1 MQRLD
6 GGGAVWLLAQAKSL
20 YQLLTFDAVLQ
31 QMSARN
37 STVLAELDAEASAL
51 EQARAAADEAARQAA
66 DAKAALEQQ
75 QAALADTQTALEAA
89 LLDANSTLTA
99 QQAAAQAQAAVTD
112 AAKKAY
118 EDATAALDAYVRE
131 QSRRYTTAD
140 LHLTSLDFRC
150 PLDSYGRITTQFAEP
165 DPWGIPHR
173 GTDFAAPDGTPI
185 YAIADG
191 VVSAARTMNS
201 YGNCVQVSHG
211 TADDGH
217 RYDSL
222 YAHMSSIA
230 VAQGAAVQKGDLLGY
245 VGNTGNVYGAGGGYH
260 LHLELRVDGSR
271 VDPLG
276 FVPTHEMPRR
286 GRACPAPTGKLKGT
300 CIALTFG
307 DFLYYTGFHV
317 EYTAVRVGRGLA
329 ALAHGAARALLTLL
343 AVVLRPAVRA
353 ADSFKAALTHPRQL
367 AGYAVPLLAAGVLAW
382 FVRTALARPFV
393 LRVEVG
399 GQVVGYVTDEQAF
412 DAARADVQARLTGV
426 ADWDVQPAYTLVM
439 ADADTHPMTE
449 RETADAILRAA
460 GGEITEGTAVYLDG
474 ALRFVTDEGDHLRQF
489 LYAVRAPWQ
498 TNGVQTDFVHAL
510 RLVDGIY
517 PAAAITPYRDLTAA
531 LRADDLLQVKAV
543 RYETVTRELPFETQ
557 TIEDA
562 GLDFGKTETV
572 QAGQNGSEL
581 VTSEITTVAGEVV
594 STRVVDVQLVQASVP
609 EVIHRGTRLKSG
621 MIGRLGTGSFLWPVP
636 GYSGISRW
644 ASLPY
649 GHRGVDITAPYGTPI
664 YAADAGTVIAAQWHN
679 HPTMSWGY
687 YVEIDHGN
695 GYKTLY
701 AHMSSFVVQAGQ
713 TVEKGQLIGYV
724 GATGAATGPHCHF
737 EMYYNNALISARN
750 VFPDM

>member
-1 MQRLD
+1 MTFGD
-6 GGGAVWLLAQAKSL
+6 LLYFIGFQVEYTL
-20 YQLLTFDAVLQ
+20 V
-31 QMSARN
+31 RIGRG
-37 STVLAELDAEASAL
+37 V
-51 EQARAAADEAARQAA
+51 RAAA
-66 DAKAALEQQ
+66 L
-75 QAALADTQTALEAA
+75 
-89 LLDANSTLTA
+89 
-99 QQAAAQAQAAVTD
+99 
-112 AAKKAY
+112 
-118 EDATAALDAYVRE
+118 
-131 QSRRYTTAD
+131 
-140 LHLTSLDFRC
+140 C
-150 PLDSYGRITTQFAEP
+150 
-165 DPWGIPHR
+165 
-173 GTDFAAPDGTPI
+173 
-185 YAIADG
+185 
-191 VVSAARTMNS
+191 
-201 YGNCVQVSHG
+201 
-211 TADDGH
+211 
-217 RYDSL
+217 
-222 YAHMSSIA
+222 
-230 VAQGAAVQKGDLLGY
+230 
-245 VGNTGNVYGAGGGYH
+245 
-260 LHLELRVDGSR
+260 
-271 VDPLG
+271 
-276 FVPTHEMPRR
+276 
-286 GRACPAPTGKLKGT
+286 
-300 CIALTFG
+300 
-307 DFLYYTGFHV
+307 
-317 EYTAVRVGRGLA
+317 
-329 ALAHGAARALLTLL
+329 AARALLTLL
-343 AVVLRPAVRA
+343 AVVLRPAVRS

-367 AGYAVPLLAAGVLAW
+367 AGYAVPLLAAGVLDWPVYPELRRA
-382 FVRTALARPFV
+382 FTAAMQP
-393 LRVEVG
+393 
-399 GQVVGYVTDEQAF
+399 
-412 DAARADVQARLTGV
+412 
-426 ADWDVQPAYTLVM
+426 VQPAYTLVM
-439 ADADTHPMTE
+439 ADADTRPMTE

-474 ALRFVTDEGDHLRQF
+474 VLRFVTDEGDHLRQF

-498 TNGVQTDFVHAL
+498 TDGVQTDFVHAL

-531 LRADDLLQVKAV
+531 LRADDLLQVKTV

-737 EMYYNNALISARN
+737 EMYYNNTLISARN

>member
-1 MQRLD
+1 MQALETKLGYTFRRPALLENALYHSSYANEHRAGGITSNERLEFL
-6 GGGAVWLLAQAKSL
+6 G
-20 YQLLTFDAVLQ
+20 DAVLGFV
-31 QMSARN
+31 
-37 STVLAELDAEASAL
+37 TAEYLYAKHPDLPEGDL
-51 EQARAAADEAARQAA
+51 TRIRAALVCEESLHEVAQYLELGQYLKLGHGEELGGGRQRPSILA
-66 DAKAALEQQ
+66 DATE
-75 QAALADTQTALEAA
+75 
-89 LLDANSTLTA
+89 S
-99 QQAAAQAQAAVTD
+99 V
-112 AAKKAY
+112 
-118 EDATAALDAYVRE
+118 
-131 QSRRYTTAD
+131 
-140 LHLTSLDFRC
+140 
-150 PLDSYGRITTQFAEP
+150 FA
-165 DPWGIPHR
+165 
-173 GTDFAAPDGTPI
+173 
-185 YAIADG
+185 
-191 VVSAARTMNS
+191 
-201 YGNCVQVSHG
+201 
-211 TADDGH
+211 
-217 RYDSL
+217 
-222 YAHMSSIA
+222 
-230 VAQGAAVQKGDLLGY
+230 
-245 VGNTGNVYGAGGGYH
+245 
-260 LHLELRVDGSR
+260 
-271 VDPLG
+271 
-276 FVPTHEMPRR
+276 
-286 GRACPAPTGKLKGT
+286 
-300 CIALTFG
+300 
-307 DFLYYTGFHV
+307 
-317 EYTAVRVGRGLA
+317 
-329 ALAHGAARALLTLL
+329 
-343 AVVLRPAVRA
+343 
-353 ADSFKAALTHPRQL
+353 
-367 AGYAVPLLAAGVLAW
+367 
-382 FVRTALARPFV
+382 
-393 LRVEVG
+393 
-399 GQVVGYVTDEQAF
+399 
-412 DAARADVQARLTGV
+412 
-426 ADWDVQPAYTLVM
+426 
-439 ADADTHPMTE
+439 
-449 RETADAILRAA
+449 
-460 GGEITEGTAVYLDG
+460 AVYLDG

-498 TNGVQTDFVHAL
+498 TDGVQTDFVHAL

-594 STRVVDVQLVQASVP
+594 STRVVDVQLVQAAVP

>member
-1 MQRLD
+1 M
-6 GGGAVWLLAQAKSL
+6 
-20 YQLLTFDAVLQ
+20 
-31 QMSARN
+31 
-37 STVLAELDAEASAL
+37 
-51 EQARAAADEAARQAA
+51 
-66 DAKAALEQQ
+66 
-75 QAALADTQTALEAA
+75 
-89 LLDANSTLTA
+89 
-99 QQAAAQAQAAVTD
+99 
-112 AAKKAY
+112 
-118 EDATAALDAYVRE
+118 
-131 QSRRYTTAD
+131 
-140 LHLTSLDFRC
+140 
-150 PLDSYGRITTQFAEP
+150 
-165 DPWGIPHR
+165 
-173 GTDFAAPDGTPI
+173 
-185 YAIADG
+185 
-191 VVSAARTMNS
+191 
-201 YGNCVQVSHG
+201 
-211 TADDGH
+211 
-217 RYDSL
+217 
-222 YAHMSSIA
+222 
-230 VAQGAAVQKGDLLGY
+230 
-245 VGNTGNVYGAGGGYH
+245 
-260 LHLELRVDGSR
+260 
-271 VDPLG
+271 
-276 FVPTHEMPRR
+276 
-286 GRACPAPTGKLKGT
+286 
-300 CIALTFG
+300 TFG

-353 ADSFKAALTHPRQL
+353 ADSFKAALPHPRQL

-439 ADADTHPMTE
+439 ADADTRPMTE

-498 TNGVQTDFVHAL
+498 TDGVQTDFVHAL

-531 LRADDLLQVKAV
+531 LRADDLLQVKTV

-737 EMYYNNALISARN
+737 EMYYNNTLISARN

>member
-1 MQRLD
+1 M
-6 GGGAVWLLAQAKSL
+6 
-20 YQLLTFDAVLQ
+20 
-31 QMSARN
+31 
-37 STVLAELDAEASAL
+37 
-51 EQARAAADEAARQAA
+51 
-66 DAKAALEQQ
+66 
-75 QAALADTQTALEAA
+75 
-89 LLDANSTLTA
+89 
-99 QQAAAQAQAAVTD
+99 
-112 AAKKAY
+112 
-118 EDATAALDAYVRE
+118 
-131 QSRRYTTAD
+131 
-140 LHLTSLDFRC
+140 
-150 PLDSYGRITTQFAEP
+150 
-165 DPWGIPHR
+165 
-173 GTDFAAPDGTPI
+173 
-185 YAIADG
+185 
-191 VVSAARTMNS
+191 
-201 YGNCVQVSHG
+201 
-211 TADDGH
+211 
-217 RYDSL
+217 
-222 YAHMSSIA
+222 
-230 VAQGAAVQKGDLLGY
+230 
-245 VGNTGNVYGAGGGYH
+245 
-260 LHLELRVDGSR
+260 
-271 VDPLG
+271 
-276 FVPTHEMPRR
+276 
-286 GRACPAPTGKLKGT
+286 
-300 CIALTFG
+300 TFG

-426 ADWDVQPAYTLVM
+426 AGWDVQPAYTLVM
-439 ADADTHPMTE
+439 ADADTLPMTE

-498 TNGVQTDFVHAL
+498 TDGVQTDFVHAL

-531 LRADDLLQVKAV
+531 LRTDDLLQVKAV

-701 AHMSSFVVQAGQ
+701 AYMSSFVVQAGQ

>member
-1 MQRLD
+1 M
-6 GGGAVWLLAQAKSL
+6 
-20 YQLLTFDAVLQ
+20 
-31 QMSARN
+31 
-37 STVLAELDAEASAL
+37 
-51 EQARAAADEAARQAA
+51 
-66 DAKAALEQQ
+66 
-75 QAALADTQTALEAA
+75 
-89 LLDANSTLTA
+89 
-99 QQAAAQAQAAVTD
+99 
-112 AAKKAY
+112 
-118 EDATAALDAYVRE
+118 
-131 QSRRYTTAD
+131 
-140 LHLTSLDFRC
+140 
-150 PLDSYGRITTQFAEP
+150 
-165 DPWGIPHR
+165 
-173 GTDFAAPDGTPI
+173 
-185 YAIADG
+185 
-191 VVSAARTMNS
+191 
-201 YGNCVQVSHG
+201 
-211 TADDGH
+211 
-217 RYDSL
+217 
-222 YAHMSSIA
+222 
-230 VAQGAAVQKGDLLGY
+230 
-245 VGNTGNVYGAGGGYH
+245 
-260 LHLELRVDGSR
+260 
-271 VDPLG
+271 
-276 FVPTHEMPRR
+276 
-286 GRACPAPTGKLKGT
+286 
-300 CIALTFG
+300 
-307 DFLYYTGFHV
+307 

-399 GQVVGYVTDEQAF
+399 GQVVGYV
-412 DAARADVQARLTGV
+412 
-426 ADWDVQPAYTLVM
+426 
-439 ADADTHPMTE
+439 
-449 RETADAILRAA
+449 
-460 GGEITEGTAVYLDG
+460 ITEGTAVYLDG

-498 TNGVQTDFVHAL
+498 TDGVQTDFVHAL

>member
-1 MQRLD
+1 M
-6 GGGAVWLLAQAKSL
+6 
-20 YQLLTFDAVLQ
+20 
-31 QMSARN
+31 
-37 STVLAELDAEASAL
+37 
-51 EQARAAADEAARQAA
+51 
-66 DAKAALEQQ
+66 
-75 QAALADTQTALEAA
+75 
-89 LLDANSTLTA
+89 
-99 QQAAAQAQAAVTD
+99 
-112 AAKKAY
+112 
-118 EDATAALDAYVRE
+118 
-131 QSRRYTTAD
+131 
-140 LHLTSLDFRC
+140 
-150 PLDSYGRITTQFAEP
+150 
-165 DPWGIPHR
+165 
-173 GTDFAAPDGTPI
+173 
-185 YAIADG
+185 
-191 VVSAARTMNS
+191 
-201 YGNCVQVSHG
+201 
-211 TADDGH
+211 
-217 RYDSL
+217 
-222 YAHMSSIA
+222 
-230 VAQGAAVQKGDLLGY
+230 
-245 VGNTGNVYGAGGGYH
+245 
-260 LHLELRVDGSR
+260 
-271 VDPLG
+271 
-276 FVPTHEMPRR
+276 
-286 GRACPAPTGKLKGT
+286 
-300 CIALTFG
+300 
-307 DFLYYTGFHV
+307 
-317 EYTAVRVGRGLA
+317 
-329 ALAHGAARALLTLL
+329 
-343 AVVLRPAVRA
+343 
-353 ADSFKAALTHPRQL
+353 
-367 AGYAVPLLAAGVLAW
+367 
-382 FVRTALARPFV
+382 
-393 LRVEVG
+393 
-399 GQVVGYVTDEQAF
+399 
-412 DAARADVQARLTGV
+412 

-439 ADADTHPMTE
+439 ADADTRPMTE

-498 TNGVQTDFVHAL
+498 TDGVQTDFVHAL

-594 STRVVDVQLVQASVP
+594 STRVVDVQLVQAAVP

>member
-1 MQRLD
+1 MQALETKLGYTFRRPALLENALYHSSYANEHRAGGITSNERLEFL
-6 GGGAVWLLAQAKSL
+6 G
-20 YQLLTFDAVLQ
+20 DAVLGFV
-31 QMSARN
+31 
-37 STVLAELDAEASAL
+37 TAEYLYAKHPDLPEGDL
-51 EQARAAADEAARQAA
+51 TRIRAALVCEESLHEVAQYLELGQYLKLGHGEELGGGRQRPSILA
-66 DAKAALEQQ
+66 DATE
-75 QAALADTQTALEAA
+75 
-89 LLDANSTLTA
+89 S
-99 QQAAAQAQAAVTD
+99 V
-112 AAKKAY
+112 
-118 EDATAALDAYVRE
+118 
-131 QSRRYTTAD
+131 
-140 LHLTSLDFRC
+140 
-150 PLDSYGRITTQFAEP
+150 FA
-165 DPWGIPHR
+165 
-173 GTDFAAPDGTPI
+173 
-185 YAIADG
+185 
-191 VVSAARTMNS
+191 
-201 YGNCVQVSHG
+201 
-211 TADDGH
+211 
-217 RYDSL
+217 
-222 YAHMSSIA
+222 
-230 VAQGAAVQKGDLLGY
+230 
-245 VGNTGNVYGAGGGYH
+245 
-260 LHLELRVDGSR
+260 
-271 VDPLG
+271 
-276 FVPTHEMPRR
+276 
-286 GRACPAPTGKLKGT
+286 
-300 CIALTFG
+300 
-307 DFLYYTGFHV
+307 
-317 EYTAVRVGRGLA
+317 
-329 ALAHGAARALLTLL
+329 
-343 AVVLRPAVRA
+343 
-353 ADSFKAALTHPRQL
+353 
-367 AGYAVPLLAAGVLAW
+367 
-382 FVRTALARPFV
+382 
-393 LRVEVG
+393 
-399 GQVVGYVTDEQAF
+399 
-412 DAARADVQARLTGV
+412 
-426 ADWDVQPAYTLVM
+426 
-439 ADADTHPMTE
+439 
-449 RETADAILRAA
+449 
-460 GGEITEGTAVYLDG
+460 AVYLDG

-498 TNGVQTDFVHAL
+498 TDGVQTDFVHAL

>member
-1 MQRLD
+1 MNNE
-6 GGGAVWLLAQAKSL
+6 
-20 YQLLTFDAVLQ
+20 Y
-31 QMSARN
+31 
-37 STVLAELDAEASAL
+37 
-51 EQARAAADEAARQAA
+51 
-66 DAKAALEQQ
+66 
-75 QAALADTQTALEAA
+75 TALM
-89 LLDANSTLTA
+89 D
-99 QQAAAQAQAAVTD
+99 
-112 AAKKAY
+112 K
-118 EDATAALDAYVRE
+118 
-131 QSRRYTTAD
+131 
-140 LHLTSLDFRC
+140 
-150 PLDSYGRITTQFAEP
+150 
-165 DPWGIPHR
+165 
-173 GTDFAAPDGTPI
+173 
-185 YAIADG
+185 
-191 VVSAARTMNS
+191 
-201 YGNCVQVSHG
+201 
-211 TADDGH
+211 
-217 RYDSL
+217 
-222 YAHMSSIA
+222 
-230 VAQGAAVQKGDLLGY
+230 LGY
-245 VGNTGNVYGAGGGYH
+245 RFRDPR
-260 LHLELRVDGSR
+260 LLEKALTHSSYANEGRHGLESNERLEFLGDSV
-271 VDPLG
+271 LG
-276 FVPTHEMPRR
+276 FVAAKYLFEKETGPEGELTKL
-286 GRACPAPTGKLKGT
+286 RA
-300 CIALTFG
+300 
-307 DFLYYTGFHV
+307 
-317 EYTAVRVGRGLA
+317 
-329 ALAHGAARALLTLL
+329 
-343 AVVLRPAVRA
+343 AVVCE
-353 ADSFKAALTHPRQL
+353 KALCSYSREL
-367 AGYAVPLLAAGVLAW
+367 GLGDYLLLGKG
-382 FVRTALARPFV
+382 
-393 LRVEVG
+393 E
-399 GQVVGYVTDEQAF
+399 
-412 DAARADVQARLTGV
+412 RLTGG
-426 ADWDVQPAYTLVM
+426 AERPSIL
-439 ADADTHPMTE
+439 ADATE
-449 RETADAILRAA
+449 AVFA
-460 GGEITEGTAVYLDG
+460 AVYLDG

-498 TNGVQTDFVHAL
+498 TDGVQTDFVHAL

-724 GATGAATGPHCHF
+724 GATGAATGSHCHF

>member
-1 MQRLD
+1 MTNVNNFAII
-6 GGGAVWLLAQAKSL
+6 GH
-20 YQLLTFDAVLQ
+20 LTA
-31 QMSARN
+31 
-37 STVLAELDAEASAL
+37 DAEEFNIGNNTYVSFRVAVNRGQNKDASFIPV
-51 EQARAAADEAARQAA
+51 RAPKKFISDTLRAKLTKGASVLVSGRFESGHYEKDGQKKFYDYLSAATIQHDVNGGFSEG
-66 DAKAALEQQ
+66 
-75 QAALADTQTALEAA
+75 
-89 LLDANSTLTA
+89 LLMGNLTA
-99 QQAAAQAQAAVTD
+99 DVVTRN
-112 AAKKAY
+112 
-118 EDATAALDAYVRE
+118 T
-131 QSRRYTTAD
+131 QNG
-140 LHLTSLDFRC
+140 
-150 PLDSYGRITTQFAEP
+150 GR
-165 DPWGIPHR
+165 
-173 GTDFAAPDGTPI
+173 
-185 YAIADG
+185 
-191 VVSAARTMNS
+191 
-201 YGNCVQVSHG
+201 
-211 TADDGH
+211 
-217 RYDSL
+217 
-222 YAHMSSIA
+222 
-230 VAQGAAVQKGDLLGY
+230 
-245 VGNTGNVYGAGGGYH
+245 
-260 LHLELRVDGSR
+260 
-271 VDPLG
+271 
-276 FVPTHEMPRR
+276 
-286 GRACPAPTGKLKGT
+286 
-300 CIALTFG
+300 
-307 DFLYYTGFHV
+307 
-317 EYTAVRVGRGLA
+317 
-329 ALAHGAARALLTLL
+329 
-343 AVVLRPAVRA
+343 
-353 ADSFKAALTHPRQL
+353 
-367 AGYAVPLLAAGVLAW
+367 
-382 FVRTALARPFV
+382 
-393 LRVEVG
+393 
-399 GQVVGYVTDEQAF
+399 QVVGYVTDEQAF

-426 ADWDVQPAYTLVM
+426 AGWNVQPAYTLVM
-439 ADADTHPMTE
+439 ADADTRPMTE

-498 TNGVQTDFVHAL
+498 TDGVQTDFVHAL

>member
-1 MQRLD
+1 MGTSVRKMYD
-6 GGGAVWLLAQAKSL
+6 
-20 YQLLTFDAVLQ
+20 
-31 QMSARN
+31 
-37 STVLAELDAEASAL
+37 AELL
-51 EQARAAADEAARQAA
+51 Q
-66 DAKAALEQQ
+66 L
-75 QAALADTQTALEAA
+75 DT
-89 LLDANSTLTA
+89 
-99 QQAAAQAQAAVTD
+99 
-112 AAKKAY
+112 
-118 EDATAALDAYVRE
+118 
-131 QSRRYTTAD
+131 
-140 LHLTSLDFRC
+140 
-150 PLDSYGRITTQFAEP
+150 
-165 DPWGIPHR
+165 
-173 GTDFAAPDGTPI
+173 
-185 YAIADG
+185 
-191 VVSAARTMNS
+191 M
-201 YGNCVQVSHG
+201 
-211 TADDGH
+211 
-217 RYDSL
+217 
-222 YAHMSSIA
+222 
-230 VAQGAAVQKGDLLGY
+230 
-245 VGNTGNVYGAGGGYH
+245 
-260 LHLELRVDGSR
+260 
-271 VDPLG
+271 
-276 FVPTHEMPRR
+276 
-286 GRACPAPTGKLKGT
+286 
-300 CIALTFG
+300 
-307 DFLYYTGFHV
+307 
-317 EYTAVRVGRGLA
+317 
-329 ALAHGAARALLTLL
+329 
-343 AVVLRPAVRA
+343 
-353 ADSFKAALTHPRQL
+353 
-367 AGYAVPLLAAGVLAW
+367 
-382 FVRTALARPFV
+382 LARM
-393 LRVEVG
+393 G
-399 GQVVGYVTDEQAF
+399 
-412 DAARADVQARLTGV
+412 
-426 ADWDVQPAYTLVM
+426 
-439 ADADTHPMTE
+439 H
-449 RETADAILRAA
+449 AA
-460 GGEITEGTAVYLDG
+460 GGAIESAMTALRTGDTELARSVIARDSEIDSAEHEIEHRCLTLFLRQQPVAGDLRKVSTALKMVTDIERIADQASDIAEITLHLHPDG
-474 ALRFVTDEGDHLRQF
+474 ARTVGVLDDLYAMGDIALHMVKDAIAAYVQVDLSTAAQVIARDDDCDAMFSRISKEIAAYIAAHPGDAETALDLFMIDKYLERLGDHLRQF

-498 TNGVQTDFVHAL
+498 TDGVQTDFVHAL

-594 STRVVDVQLVQASVP
+594 STRVVDVQLVQAAVP